1 MNNDDEIWSTS
12 IEADLFNSKN
22 KQIVTDHSMYT
33 IFKMLFSTHM
43 KTGIIRKVLFWWP
56 FSSDTC
62 EQSYN
67 PEEKKSVLQ

>member
-1 MNNDDEIWSTS
+1 MMMRSDPRALKQICL
-12 IEADLFNSKN
+12 IVKIN
-22 KQIVTDHSMYT
+22 KIVTDHLMYT

>member
-1 MNNDDEIWSTS
+1 MMRSGSRALKQICLIVS
-12 IEADLFNSKN
+12 IN
-22 KQIVTDHSMYT
+22 KQIATDHLMYT
-33 IFKMLFSTHM
+33 IFKMLFSTHI

-67 PEEKKSVLQ
+67 PEEKKSVFAIK